1 LFAFNPVPPTSD
13 RERRFRRRLLETT
26 AVAALIAGG
35 LLGTTS
41 AAEAF
46 PAAFRLVQPRAVRS
60 DAVMRL
66 SSSHVSPSYLV
77 LATTAGS
84 TTTGTGSTGSGTT
97 STTGSGTTGSG
108 TTSPTGSGNT
118 GSGTVG
124 SGTGSGQSTGSGS
137 TGSGTTSTTG
147 SGSTG
152 SGTTSPTGSGST
164 GSGTN
169 SGTGYTSGLPGSR
182 VPQGGTLTI
191 GSAQGGMQGFG
202 NEIFNRFGLD
212 RDASLGGDDALRGRT
227 LAFADPDPSVLA
239 SLGLT
244 LPAKTDAWVWGRL
257 YGERASVTGNG
268 ASNYKARGLG
278 GAGGIEIKPDPD
290 ALLGIAFGIGHSRL
304 SGEAG
309 DEGKLDS
316 YRLGVYSQYYID
328 PVFFGV
334 TLNTAYNR
342 GDVQSAPDPLTHQY
356 LSGSFGGYQFGLSA
370 MGGYR
375 LTFDDLTVEPWM
387 GFDYERLHQNA
398 FTQSGPGFSDLHVDA
413 LTLDTGR
420 LRFATRLKRA
430 FTLDDGKLL
439 ELNGQIGWAH
449 DIMDVTPTVT
459 QQVGV
464 GTPFVVTGVKAGR
477 DALFGGLGTKLTLP
491 DGTDFT
497 LDFSGETKDKAW
509 SYVSAI
515 GVRVKW

>member
-1 LFAFNPVPPTSD
+1 MFAFNPVPPTSD

-26 AVAALIAGG
+26 AVTALIAGG

-41 AAEAF
+41 AADAF
-46 PAAFRLVQPRAVRS
+46 PAAFHLVQPRAVRS

-66 SSSHVSPSYLV
+66 SSSHVSPGL
-77 LATTAGS
+77 LTLID
-84 TTTGTGSTGSGTT
+84 
-97 STTGSGTTGSG
+97 TTGSGTTGSG
-108 TTSPTGSGNT
+108 TGSGTTT

-124 SGTGSGQSTGSGS
+124 SGTGSGQ
-137 TGSGTTSTTG
+137 
-147 SGSTG
+147 
-152 SGTTSPTGSGST
+152 PTGSGST

-169 SGTGYTSGLPGSR
+169 SGTGYASGLPGGR

-191 GSAQGGMQGFG
+191 GSAQGGEQSFG

-212 RDASLGGDDALRGRT
+212 RDASLSGGDALRGHA
-227 LAFADPDPSVLA
+227 LAFADPDPTVLA

-257 YGERASVTGNG
+257 YGERAGVTGNG
-268 ASNYKARGLG
+268 TSNYKAHGIG

-290 ALLGIAFGIGHSRL
+290 ALLGLAFGIGHSRL
-304 SGEAG
+304 SSDAG
-309 DEGKLDS
+309 DQGKLDS
-316 YRLGVYSQYYID
+316 YRLGIYSQYYID
-328 PVFFGV
+328 PIFFGV
-334 TLNTAYNR
+334 TLDGAYNR
-342 GDVQSAPDPLTHQY
+342 GDAQSAPDPLTHQY

-375 LTFDDLTVEPWM
+375 LIFGDLTVEPWM

-398 FTQSGPGFSDLHVDA
+398 FTQGGTGFPDLHVDA

-420 LRFATRLKRA
+420 LRFATRFKRA
-430 FTLDDGKLL
+430 FTLDDDKLF
-439 ELNGQIGWAH
+439 ELDGQVGWAH
-449 DIMDVTPTVT
+449 DILDVTPTVT
-459 QQVGV
+459 QQIGV
-464 GTPFVVTGVKAGR
+464 GTPFVVTGVRAGR
-477 DALFGGLGTKLTLP
+477 DALFGGIGTKLTLP
-491 DGTDFT
+491 DGTDLT

>member
-1 LFAFNPVPPTSD
+1 MFAFKPVSPTSD
-13 RERRFRRRLLETT
+13 RERRFRRQLLETT
-26 AVAALIAGG
+26 AIAGLVAGG

-41 AAEAF
+41 VAEAF

-77 LATTAGS
+77 LATTTGS

-108 TTSPTGSGNT
+108 TTSPTGSGT
-118 GSGTVG
+118 
-124 SGTGSGQSTGSGS
+124 

-147 SGSTG
+147 SGTTG
-152 SGTTSPTGSGST
+152 SGTTGSGS
-164 GSGTN
+164 N

-182 VPQGGTLTI
+182 VPQSGTLTI
-191 GSAQGGMQGFG
+191 GSAQSGVQGFG

-212 RDASLGGDDALRGRT
+212 RDASLGGDDALRGRA
-227 LAFADPDPSVLA
+227 LAFADPDPTVLA

-257 YGERASVTGNG
+257 YGERAGVTGNG
-268 ASNYKARGLG
+268 TSNYKAHGLG
-278 GAGGIEIKPDPD
+278 GAGGIEVKPDPD
-290 ALLGIAFGIGHSRL
+290 ALLGVAFGIGHSRL
-304 SGEAG
+304 SSEAG

-375 LTFDDLTVEPWM
+375 LIFGDLTVEPWM

-398 FTQSGPGFSDLHVDA
+398 FTQSGPGFSDLHVDG
-413 LTLDTGR
+413 LSLDTGS

-430 FTLDDGKLL
+430 FTLDDGYLL
-439 ELNGQIGWAH
+439 ELNGQLGWAH
-449 DIMDVTPTVT
+449 DILDVTPTAT
-459 QQVGV
+459 QQVGA

-491 DGTDFT
+491 DGTDLT